1 LVELGLLIFV
11 LALGGVGFN
20 LLRRPD
26 AGPLAYWAWG
36 GFALLGSGICLY
48 LIGDPSRWSVPIGY
62 ALGTLYPVLL
72 LVGAM
77 VFAGRRR
84 PRGVISAALA
94 VGFARGLLEQQG
106 QLAVSH
112 AIGFLIE
119 PTTAA
124 AAAVFAFRAT
134 RSAPAA
140 SWQHALA
147 PSLVL
152 ISVLDA
158 GSATWLVTAGA
169 PLPDPLI
176 GAWILGASLTL
187 ALQIA
192 AVSDRTRDT
201 LEQRVEERTAE
212 LARSVS
218 VLEEQIA
225 ERRGAEAALRE
236 SEERYRILSEMGSD
250 YAFALRVDRDI
261 AIHFDWTSGALS
273 RVTGYHSEELQGH
286 GWQTLVHPDDVKLAF
301 AQLEAAL
308 EGRTREME
316 IRILDKQGEIRWL
329 HTRFHTTL
337 RADEDGVVRV
347 MGAVRD
353 VTERKQT
360 EEERRRLELRMGE
373 VQRLDSLGVLAG
385 GIAHDFNNMLAV
397 IRGNSLL
404 ALADLDAGVAPRER
418 LDRIRSATEHA
429 MGLTE
434 QMLTYSGRPPLT
446 LRPLDLTQL
455 VRDTHNLLRASVTE
469 KGCLEFDLQD
479 DLPTVKGDFTR
490 IQQVVV
496 NLASNASEALGEGG
510 GTIRI
515 ATGVRMADSHDL
527 SDSFG
532 TPDVAPGEY
541 VALEVSDTG
550 PGMDPEIQQRIFE
563 PFFTTKSTG
572 RGLGLAAVLGIV
584 VAHHG
589 VIRIESH
596 PGGGTKFQVL
606 LPRSAPAAER
616 APEPGELER
625 LAAKSGRV
633 LVVDDDEPVLDLA
646 REFLERAGFEV
657 LTAPGGQA
665 GIDLFRAHS
674 DDIDAVILDLVMP
687 GVGGAEAFVEILRIR
702 PEMPVVVT
710 SGYDK
715 EKAAERFSSRGF
727 SGFLYK
733 PYEPEELVESV
744 RKALI
749 DDPR

>member
-1 LVELGLLIFV
+1 
-11 LALGGVGFN
+11 
-20 LLRRPD
+20 
-26 AGPLAYWAWG
+26 
-36 GFALLGSGICLY
+36 
-48 LIGDPSRWSVPIGY
+48 
-62 ALGTLYPVLL
+62 
-72 LVGAM
+72 
-77 VFAGRRR
+77 
-84 PRGVISAALA
+84 
-94 VGFARGLLEQQG
+94 
-106 QLAVSH
+106 
-112 AIGFLIE
+112 
-119 PTTAA
+119 
-124 AAAVFAFRAT
+124 
-134 RSAPAA
+134 
-140 SWQHALA
+140 
-147 PSLVL
+147 
-152 ISVLDA
+152 
-158 GSATWLVTAGA
+158 
-169 PLPDPLI
+169 
-176 GAWILGASLTL
+176 
-187 ALQIA
+187 
-192 AVSDRTRDT
+192 
-201 LEQRVEERTAE
+201 
-212 LARSVS
+212 
-218 VLEEQIA
+218 
-225 ERRGAEAALRE
+225 
-236 SEERYRILSEMGSD
+236 
-250 YAFALRVDRDI
+250 
-261 AIHFDWTSGALS
+261 
-273 RVTGYHSEELQGH
+273 
-286 GWQTLVHPDDVKLAF
+286 
-301 AQLEAAL
+301 
-308 EGRTREME
+308 
-316 IRILDKQGEIRWL
+316 
-329 HTRFHTTL
+329 
-337 RADEDGVVRV
+337 
-347 MGAVRD
+347 VRD

-589 VIRIESH
+589 VIRIESR

-625 LAAKSGRV
+625 LAAKSGRI

-715 EKAAERFSSRGF
+715 EKAVERFSSRGF

>member
-1 LVELGLLIFV
+1 
-11 LALGGVGFN
+11 
-20 LLRRPD
+20 
-26 AGPLAYWAWG
+26 
-36 GFALLGSGICLY
+36 
-48 LIGDPSRWSVPIGY
+48 
-62 ALGTLYPVLL
+62 
-72 LVGAM
+72 
-77 VFAGRRR
+77 
-84 PRGVISAALA
+84 
-94 VGFARGLLEQQG
+94 
-106 QLAVSH
+106 
-112 AIGFLIE
+112 
-119 PTTAA
+119 
-124 AAAVFAFRAT
+124 
-134 RSAPAA
+134 
-140 SWQHALA
+140 
-147 PSLVL
+147 
-152 ISVLDA
+152 
-158 GSATWLVTAGA
+158 
-169 PLPDPLI
+169 
-176 GAWILGASLTL
+176 
-187 ALQIA
+187 
-192 AVSDRTRDT
+192 
-201 LEQRVEERTAE
+201 
-212 LARSVS
+212 
-218 VLEEQIA
+218 
-225 ERRGAEAALRE
+225 
-236 SEERYRILSEMGSD
+236 
-250 YAFALRVDRDI
+250 
-261 AIHFDWTSGALS
+261 
-273 RVTGYHSEELQGH
+273 
-286 GWQTLVHPDDVKLAF
+286 
-301 AQLEAAL
+301 
-308 EGRTREME
+308 
-316 IRILDKQGEIRWL
+316 
-329 HTRFHTTL
+329 
-337 RADEDGVVRV
+337 
-347 MGAVRD
+347 VRD

-397 IRGNSLL
+397 IRGNSRL

-418 LDRIRSATEHA
+418 LGRIRSATEHA

-446 LRPLDLTQL
+446 VRPLDLTQL
-455 VRDTHNLLRASVTE
+455 VQGTQNLLRASVTE

-479 DLPTVKGDFTR
+479 GLPATEGDFTR

-515 ATGVRMADSHDL
+515 ATGVRTADTHDL

-625 LAAKSGRV
+625 LAAKSGRI
-633 LVVDDDEPVLDLA
+633 L
-646 REFLERAGFEV
+646 
-657 LTAPGGQA
+657 A

-715 EKAAERFSSRGF
+715 EKAVERFSSRGF